1 MRQVGHG
8 TEMLTVCCPIAICL
22 DDTIF
27 PCSGVLHNGIFM
39 EFKCLIPL
47 EFLISLIVNW
57 LHCFIV

>member
-8 TEMLTVCCPIAICL
+8 AEMLTVCCPIAICL

-39 EFKCLIPL
+39 EFKRLIPL
-47 EFLISLIVNW
+47 EFLISFIVN
-57 LHCFIV
+57 